1 MFKRNTPHEN
11 RIFTEKSYY
20 KYENMIFRISLDI
33 LRDKHLAEDAAQET
47 ACKIVKYC
55 DRVKLFNSAEE
66 KNYIA
71 AIARNTAINVYN
83 KHNKLIYEN
92 YEDSEEVPDASVSS
106 NPDEYVITNESVD
119 MIIAELKSLGEKY
132 SDPLILSRV
141 YKYSIKEIS
150 DILGVP
156 ERTINHR
163 IKRGTEKLKARF
175 KNGDK
180 NE

>member
-11 RIFTEKSYY
+11 RIFAEKLYY
-20 KYENMIFRISLDI
+20 KYENMIFKISLDI

-55 DRVKLFNSAEE
+55 DKVKLFSSDEE
-66 KNYIA
+66 RNYIA
-71 AIARNTAINVYN
+71 TIARNTAINVYN
-83 KHNKLIYEN
+83 KHNKLVYKN

-156 ERTINHR
+156 ERTINYR
-163 IKRGTEKLKARF
+163 IKRGTEKLKA
-175 KNGDK
+175 KLKKGDK